1 MAMSR
6 LRATWEFQDFA
17 GKAGLS
23 PSVYERRICGLHRD
37 NGRLPRTSKGVIDRK
52 LIAGRVTGFRPG
64 LEPMTATSSVTHG
77 PNVRLQPTVWCG
89 FSVILHNGRLF
100 SSCASYTRTRGC
112 TSSELDVWSS
122 ADAHR
127 SLYCRQPGPCVRPS
141 FAEGSCR
148 PEARPCVSSQEPGA
162 PVAFEQEV
170 TARPMTTEGTS
181 KEVAEL
187 HKQVLV

>member
-1 MAMSR
+1 MTMTMSR

-122 ADAHR
+122 SDAHR
-127 SLYCRQPGPCVRPS
+127 SVLPAARSMCSS
-141 FAEGSCR
+141 FVCGR
-148 PEARPCVSSQEPGA
+148 LLQARSTTLRFKPGA
-162 PVAFEQEV
+162 RC
-170 TARPMTTEGTS
+170 TCR
-181 KEVAEL
+181 L
-187 HKQVLV
+187 